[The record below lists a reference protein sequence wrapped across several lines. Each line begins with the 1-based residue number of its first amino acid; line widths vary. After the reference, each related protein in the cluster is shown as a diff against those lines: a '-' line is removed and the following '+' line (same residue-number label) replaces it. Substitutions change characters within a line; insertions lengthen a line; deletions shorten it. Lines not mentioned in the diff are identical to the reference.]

1 MKESILPNMETA
13 VGVKADLVEV
23 APIEKTAI
31 APSLTPHV
39 PILPVSPRKS
49 STVLLESPFSVG
61 S

>member
-1 MKESILPNMETA
+1 META